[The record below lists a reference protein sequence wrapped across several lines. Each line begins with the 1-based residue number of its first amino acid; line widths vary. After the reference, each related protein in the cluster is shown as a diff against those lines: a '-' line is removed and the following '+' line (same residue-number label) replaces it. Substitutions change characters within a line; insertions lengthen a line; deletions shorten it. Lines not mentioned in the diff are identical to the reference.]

1 MRGAGWGGQLV
12 SWAGSAGAGATT
24 TSWSA
29 LLLLHDRG
37 GQGDAGLVEGVRSEL
52 RREVEAE
59 ELGELAGLMRRAARE
74 AGEAGGEVE
83 R

>member
-1 MRGAGWGGQLV
+1 MRGAGWVGQLV
-12 SWAGSAGAGATT
+12 SWAGSAGAGAA

-29 LLLLHDRG
+29 LLLVHDRG

-74 AGEAGGEVE
+74 AGEAGGEVA